1 MELDQE
7 PIDIFVVDNDNKE
20 NKNSAYEKPLIV
32 ERKNLL
38 RILNVNDLHALLGMG
53 AVAQYNF
60 VCRFYHLV
68 DLLINYLV
76 SFSTDFFILM
86 RSKICVDI

>member
-32 ERKNLL
+32 ERK
-38 RILNVNDLHALLGMG
+38 
-53 AVAQYNF
+53 
-60 VCRFYHLV
+60 
-68 DLLINYLV
+68 
-76 SFSTDFFILM
+76 
-86 RSKICVDI
+86 